1 MKRSGIQE
9 TVCFIIPYQNQSCL
23 QEGQTVHEGRFSE
36 NLVIKLKITCT
47 NSNIICCISCTKHS
61 FVSFCF
67 ALYLK
72 GIFLLSNNLFSFSH
86 FSFFTFVLLFYF
98 SAFLHN
104 IFFLLCSKRWREP
117 QNSLPLSTLLSP
129 KRSFFAETS
138 FLN

>member
-1 MKRSGIQE
+1 MKRSGMQE
-9 TVCFIIPYQNQSCL
+9 TVCFIIPYENPSSL

-47 NSNIICCISCTKHS
+47 NSNIICCISCTKDS

-72 GIFLLSNNLFSFSH
+72 EIFLLSNNLFSFSH
-86 FSFFTFVLLFYF
+86 LSFFTFVLLFYF

-104 IFFLLCSKRWREP
+104 IFLLLCSKLTGTP
-117 QNSLPLSTLLSP
+117 KLPSTFNFCHQN
-129 KRSFFAETS
+129 EV
-138 FLN
+138 FLQKQAF